1 VSPEELLAELAA
13 GHLRS
18 AYLVA
23 GSEPLL
29 RDEALAAL
37 RRAVLGDAP
46 ADFNADRLEGDETAP
61 GVLWDAVR
69 TLPVLS
75 PRRLVW
81 LREPNAGRA
90 GWKAVS
96 DALPEIVRDL
106 TSGPGTTVLVV
117 TAGPLDRRL
126 GWVRAFA
133 GTGAATVEC
142 EAPSAARDLAS
153 FVRREAKRQGVRI
166 EAGAVDRLV
175 ERVGAQLLRLRS
187 ELEKASLVAGPG
199 AVIALE
205 HVAEVADGVEEPVW
219 ELTDAIGEGRTAD
232 ALSVLAKL
240 LGGGAPAPVVLATL
254 AGHLRRLLRVRA
266 GGSVAG
272 PPFVVRKLE
281 AQARRVPL
289 ARLLAG
295 LRAVH
300 ETDVAVKGQGGLA
313 PELALERLVLQLSV

>member
-1 VSPEELLAELAA
+1 VTPEELLSEIEA
-13 GHLRS
+13 GRLRS

-37 RRAVLGDAP
+37 RRTVLGQAP
-46 ADFNADRLEGDETAP
+46 AEFNSDRLEGDEATP

-81 LREPNAGRA
+81 LREPSAGRA
-90 GWKAVS
+90 AWKAVS
-96 DALPEIVRDL
+96 EALPEIVRDL
-106 TSGPGTTVLVV
+106 TGGSKTTVLVV

-126 GWVRAFA
+126 AWVRAFA
-133 GTGAATVEC
+133 GPDAATVDC
-142 EAPSAARDLAS
+142 EAPTGARELAG
-153 FVRREAKRQGVRI
+153 FVRREAGRQGVRI
-166 EAGAVDRLV
+166 EAAAVDRLV
-175 ERVGAQLLRLRS
+175 ERVGAHLLRLRS
-187 ELEKASLVAGPG
+187 ELERAALVAGPG
-199 AVIALE
+199 ATVAFE

-232 ALSVLAKL
+232 ALAVLGKL

-281 AQARRVPL
+281 AQARRLPL

-300 ETDVAVKGQGGLA
+300 ETDVAVKGQGALA